1 MFPRLYSTIAIDA
14 GPVSVAMCQLQRGRG
29 GVCVHRRAVMEDPL
43 RCIGDE
49 LQAAEART
57 QRTLRLIEQGGFR
70 GADASVA
77 LKPPDVAFFPAR
89 LPDSVTSASRS
100 QCLTVLRFE
109 AARQAQCPPDALEVD
124 FWPLPPG
131 NRMGNNVLIVSVQQS
146 VVERWTNF
154 CAEIGLRLTRVDVAP
169 CAFTR
174 LMRRRA
180 VEGGTEDRAL
190 WGILDMG
197 HAHATLTI
205 GMGVTAVYVRPISV
219 TGATYTQAICGALS
233 IDFPTAEMLKRRY
246 APRPA
251 AVAVPASGTPP
262 GETPRGQR
270 WTDAMA
276 ELTAALEPVLRT
288 RHRAL
293 AAEVERAFSYVME
306 SYPDAPPGALYLCGG
321 GGRLAGLGEALTD
334 ALGVEATLLD
344 PALAG
349 VRSDSG
355 ALAGIATCV
364 GLALGDFE

>member
-1 MFPRLYSTIAIDA
+1 MFPRLYSKIAIDA
-14 GPVSVAMCQLQRGRG
+14 GPVSVALCQLRRGRA
-29 GVCVHRRAVMEDPL
+29 GVCVHRRAVMEDAL
-43 RCIGDE
+43 GCIGDE
-49 LQAAEART
+49 LQASEARI

-70 GADASVA
+70 GSEASVA

-89 LPDSVTSASRS
+89 LPDSVTTASRA

-146 VVERWTNF
+146 VVERWTDF
-154 CAEIGLRLTRVDVAP
+154 CAAIGLRLTRVDVAP

-174 LMRRRA
+174 LMQRRA
-180 VEGGTEDRAL
+180 AEGGAEDRAL

-205 GMGVTAVYVRPISV
+205 GMGVTAVYVRPISI

-251 AVAVPASGTPP
+251 AVALQTASSPA
-262 GETPRGQR
+262 EEAPRGQR
-270 WTDAMA
+270 WTDAMG
-276 ELTAALEPVLRT
+276 ELATALEPVLRN
-288 RHRAL
+288 RHKAL
-293 AAEVERAFSYVME
+293 AVEVERAFSYVME
-306 SYPDAPPGALYLCGG
+306 SYPDAPAGALFLCGG
-321 GGRLAGLGEALTD
+321 GARLAGLGESLSD
-334 ALGVEATLLD
+334 ALGVQAALLD
-344 PALAG
+344 PAQAG
-349 VRSDSG
+349 VRSPGES
-355 ALAGIATCV
+355 LAGVATCV